1 MMKGLLRGR
10 GVAPLFGLD
19 WPIVQ
24 APMAG
29 GITSPAL
36 VAASCEAGALG
47 SLAAAGLAPERIR
60 ADVAAIRALTRRP
73 FSINLF
79 VLDEP
84 DSFPRDGEGEAMA
97 RIATWRTRFGLPV
110 QRAPVSVCES
120 FAAQVEAVIEAA
132 PAVVSFHF
140 GIPAAAQLEAFRRAG
155 CRIVGGATHVAEA
168 RAWVKAGADVIVAQG
183 GEAGGHRG
191 TFVGGFEEG
200 AIGTMALV
208 PRLVDAV
215 DVPVIAAGG
224 IMDGRGVAAAFA
236 LGAQGVQLGTAFL
249 ACDESGAHPAW
260 KAALAEADARGTRLT
275 RVFSGRPARGLVNG
289 FMDAMRAEEEAVPVY
304 PVQNALTAELRA
316 AATRAGDIE
325 AMSMWAGQAAA
336 LARPMP
342 AAALVARLVAGFD
355 GAVAGLGASDEP
367 AGGRTGTRV

>member
-1 MMKGLLRGR
+1 MTATDLLRGR
-10 GVAPLFGLD
+10 GVAALLGLER
-19 WPIVQ
+19 PIVQ

-29 GITSPAL
+29 GITTPAL
-36 VAASCEAGALG
+36 VAACCEAGVLG
-47 SLAAAGLAPERIR
+47 SLGAAVLAPDRIR
-60 ADVAAIRALTRRP
+60 SEIAAVRALTRRP
-73 FSINLF
+73 FAVNLF

-84 DSFPRDGEGEAMA
+84 DRFARDGEDAAMA
-97 RIATWRTRFGLPV
+97 RIASWRARFGLPA
-110 QRAPVSVCES
+110 QQPPVRVCES
-120 FAAQVEAVIEAA
+120 FDAQLDAVIEAA

-140 GIPAAAQLEAFRRAG
+140 GIPSAERLAALRRAG
-155 CRIVGGATHVAEA
+155 CRILGGATHVAEA
-168 RAWVKAGADVIVAQG
+168 RAWAAAGADAIVAQG

-215 DVPVIAAGG
+215 DLPVIAAGG
-224 IMDGRGVAAAFA
+224 IMDGRGVAAALA

-260 KAALAEADARGTRLT
+260 KAALAEADRRGTRLT

-289 FMDAMRAEEEAVPVY
+289 FMEAMRADEATVPVY

-316 AATRAGDIE
+316 AATKAGDVE

-342 AAALVARLVAGFD
+342 AAALVARLAEEFD
-355 GAVAGLGASDEP
+355 AAVGGL
-367 AGGRTGTRV
+367 AGGAPGLRP